1 MANTE
6 DIPLKCEV
14 LVPKAGDEP
23 QSVTPRWSS
32 SRLQLPAV
40 VVVPSSE
47 DDIVSAIQYGREKG
61 LRVIPKGGGHGSFVP
76 IDSKTLYLDL
86 KNFNKVEL
94 DRDAGIVRIGGG
106 AVVRDVIK
114 VTTDE
119 GFYTTWPNSN
129 AVGMVGCI
137 LGGGNV
143 RWIHC
148 LT

>member
-1 MANTE
+1 MGNTDE
-6 DIPLKCEV
+6 IPLKCEV
-14 LVPKAGDEP
+14 VVPKPGDEP
-23 QSVTPRWSS
+23 QSITPRWSS
-32 SRLQLPAV
+32 SRLQLPAL
-40 VVVPSSE
+40 VVVPKS
-47 DDIVSAIQYGREKG
+47 DDDVVSAIQYGKEKG

-94 DRDAGIVRIGGG
+94 DKDAGVVRIGGG

-143 RWIHC
+143 R
-148 LT
+148 